1 MIRMYSFLRLRYSHL
16 DIYILPVLLQVV
28 GVADIIR
35 STTINLATT

>member
-16 DIYILPVLLQVV
+16 DILPVLLQVV